1 MATHANP
8 NGDRAGYER
17 LASLHQRAAEL
28 LEELADVYDG
38 LDTRSV
44 RETLEGSRRRES
56 NP

>member
-1 MATHANP
+1 MATHASL

-28 LEELADVYDG
+28 LEELAEVYDG

-44 RETLEGSRRRES
+44 RETLGGSPRGES
-56 NP
+56 NS